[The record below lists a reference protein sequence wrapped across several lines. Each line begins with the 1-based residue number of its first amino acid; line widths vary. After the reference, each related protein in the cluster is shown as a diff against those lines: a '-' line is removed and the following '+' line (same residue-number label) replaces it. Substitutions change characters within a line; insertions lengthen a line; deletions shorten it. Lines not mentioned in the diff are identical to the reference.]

1 MDVDNE
7 NFYDN
12 MSSFIAP
19 ASEYSLEDLDE
30 IIRSTGTN
38 LDASLDLT
46 AVSDF
51 DLSSTP
57 FELPITAATSCSSLD
72 ISNCSLQPHM
82 QDEFHF
88 NFNAFPSPA
97 STHLSDS
104 ISSHEIS
111 ARTSSTSSMDGEH
124 FNADDFFNF
133 LNDDDIKMDDL
144 IRINTSEGQRRHTPS
159 PTGSYASSSGSSTS
173 GIQSDVSMTSAHEN
187 IQQIKH
193 ETGEEFELVTKPL
206 LNLKETAA
214 AIRTEQK
221 VENNFACFHKED
233 AKEFKTE
240 IIKDNKLATTPSAL
254 INVAIPV
261 KTINT
266 MVVPLRKSSVPVE
279 SIKPCTNVKADEIR
293 STSAAIPASKVIH
306 TTTPSPKLNPPS
318 NPKPKTIYL
327 SSNDFKVLM
336 QKMNSNNNNN
346 NNINNGANKKF
357 SATNGQMPKVVLKT
371 TNGKIIPA
379 NKIFNNTTGNANI
392 TATTSPPIHNQ
403 FKANI
408 VKASG
413 AHAIK
418 QNLNAQARAN
428 LMANG
433 NRLSGGAQLKGG
445 NGNFDAYKDL
455 IDEKLFKKQQRMLK
469 NRESAS
475 LSRRKKKEYM
485 ERLENRIKGL
495 EKENYTLKGENSSLR
510 SQLIAFAQT
519 CQCKNANVSEFI
531 LNSLQINTEAKATVL
546 SAIDSAFL
554 LNNKVNKQTQPEQ
567 PFRGSTNHIKIA
579 PKPPNAPPNIN
590 RNFKQR
596 MSATTVKKNVAIL
609 FAMAFMVTLNV
620 GNFQHYLNKA
630 GLENSAL
637 ESIAATGEEQQLL
650 PSGGR
655 RLLWVPTEQ
664 EFHEQNNRSKR
675 EIEFTKMAPPPLHF
689 LRPINRTTAD
699 KLNGTAPQDDPLLK
713 KSEKCASS
721 ASSNTTNYI
730 QENMRLA
737 RNLHKWIGGNDYLN
751 LSSGRNLDNVSHFK
765 LTRNYVNLDLPL
777 QDPVGNKPQKRKIF
791 MDNTAIPSNKK
802 AKLANLPS
810 GFNSLELF
818 KPRISEEYLR
828 LFKGIKRQDDT
839 FYVLS
844 FNMDHI
850 LLPAS
855 AYNKTSRPKMSLM
868 LPAGDPSLNGDVV
881 LMQIDCEVIN
891 TTELE
896 IKSHMI
902 PEKLRRSRYDS
913 VKVKVNDDVV
923 NNGTNVDEKFEK
935 KSKNPEKNETKEK
948 SRTTYFMMGP
958 KNQNGIVK
966 TDSNEGLTMKRRPP
980 LLKLN
985 ASDSILGSG
994 ILNVRNSTLF
1004 SKMKETVV
1012 NAGVATTSD
1021 PNFNKIF

>member
-7 NFYDN
+7 SFYDDL
-12 MSSFIAP
+12 SSFMGP

-30 IIRSTGTN
+30 IIRSTGTH
-38 LDASLDLT
+38 LDASLDLN

-51 DLSSTP
+51 DLSSTSL
-57 FELPITAATSCSSLD
+57 ERSTTATTSSSSLD
-72 ISNCSLQPHM
+72 INNCGLQP
-82 QDEFHF
+82 QQQYPQEEFHF

-97 STHLSDS
+97 STYVSDS
-104 ISSHEIS
+104 VSSHEIS
-111 ARTSSTSSMDGEH
+111 ARTSSTSSVDGDC
-124 FNADDFFNF
+124 FNPDDFLNF

-144 IRINTSEGQRRHTPS
+144 IRINVDEGRRRQTPS
-159 PTGSYASSSGSSTS
+159 PTGSCTSSSGSSTS
-173 GIQSDVSMTSAHEN
+173 GIQSDASMISSTHEN
-187 IQQIKH
+187 ILVKQ
-193 ETGEEFELVTKPL
+193 EANEDVEFLTKPSQI
-206 LNLKETAA
+206 LKKEAA
-214 AIRTEQK
+214 NDTVQK
-221 VENNFACFHKED
+221 VDNNCTDFHKSNF
-233 AKEFKTE
+233 KEFKAE
-240 IIKDNKLATTPSAL
+240 IIKENKLSQTTPAL
-254 INVAIPV
+254 LNVAIPL
-261 KTINT
+261 KTINASIP
-266 MVVPLRKSSVPVE
+266 MVSVKSCTTVKAADDIR
-279 SIKPCTNVKADEIR
+279 SIKSLSSATPATKVISSA
-293 STSAAIPASKVIH
+293 TSA
-306 TTTPSPKLNPPS
+306 KLAPPS
-318 NPKPKTIYL
+318 NSKPKTVYL

-336 QKMNSNNNNN
+336 QKMNNNNNN
-346 NNINNGANKKF
+346 NNNNNSVNKKLNGI
-357 SATNGQMPKVVLKT
+357 NGQFPKIVLKN
-371 TNGKIIPA
+371 TNGKVVTS
-379 NKIFNNTTGNANI
+379 NKITNNVTTGAATI
-392 TATTSPPIHNQ
+392 TTTSAASIQNH
-403 FKANI
+403 FKTNA
-408 VKASG
+408 VKTSNPVTP
-413 AHAIK
+413 K
-418 QNLNAQARAN
+418 QNLNAQARVGV
-428 LMANG
+428 MATG
-433 NRLSGGAQLKGG
+433 NRLSGSQLKGG
-445 NGNFDAYKDL
+445 NGSFDVYKDL

-495 EKENYTLKGENSSLR
+495 EKENYTLKGENSALR

-519 CQCKNANVSEFI
+519 CQCKNGNVSEFI
-531 LNSLQINTEAKATVL
+531 LNSLQINNEAKVTVL

-554 LNNKVNKQTQPEQ
+554 INNKANQQIQPEQ
-567 PFRGSTNHIKIA
+567 PFRGSANHIKIA

-596 MSATTVKKNVAIL
+596 MSSATVKKNVAVL

-630 GLENSAL
+630 GLENNAL
-637 ESIAATGEEQQLL
+637 ESIATTGEEQQLL
-650 PSGGR
+650 PSSGR

-675 EIEFTKMAPPPLHF
+675 EIEMSKMPPPPLHF

-713 KSEKCASS
+713 KTEKCIS
-721 ASSNTTNYI
+721 AAPSNVTNYM

-751 LSSGRNLDNVSHFK
+751 LSSGRNLDNMGHFK
-765 LTRNYVNLDLPL
+765 LTRDYVNLELPL
-777 QDPVGNKPQKRKIF
+777 QGPVGAKPQKRKIF
-791 MDNTAIPSNKK
+791 LDNTEIPSNKK
-802 AKLANLPS
+802 TKLTNLPS

-818 KPRISEEYLR
+818 KPRINEEYLR

-896 IKSHMI
+896 LKSHMI

-913 VKVKVNDDVV
+913 VKVKVNDEVV
-923 NNGTNVDEKFEK
+923 NNATNVDEK
-935 KSKNPEKNETKEK
+935 KSKNLERNETKEK
-948 SRTTYFMMGP
+948 TRTTYFMMGP
-958 KNQNGIVK
+958 KNQNGLVE
-966 TDSNEGLTMKRRPP
+966 TDGNEGLAIKRKPP

-1004 SKMKETVV
+1004 AKMRETVV
-1012 NAGVATTSD
+1012 NAGVATTGSS
-1021 PNFNKIF
+1021 NFNKIL